1 MDFSFKGI
9 FTSVF
14 RNKKDLQTST
24 SKLLNLFTPYFADSI
39 NPELNDTFMTGVNTH
54 AKHLSKIKPTVY
66 LKDKKDKKWMTKIL
80 SMKPNPIMEAGT
92 FWEKVCRNYY
102 IDNNVFIYLDWDL
115 NKPKQPLRSMWILD
129 PTNINVSHIKGT
141 MEFYLQFQLQ
151 GDVITTSLDN
161 VVHIPRHVGDTE
173 IFGERDSAINTV
185 LKVINTNY
193 GGIEAAIKTSGF
205 LRFVINT
212 TTLLTDKQKQTK
224 AEDFANTYLAQD
236 GTGIAYLDASS
247 TLTQVNSK
255 AEYANADM
263 MKLFEKKIKDY
274 LNISDEIIS
283 AKFSE
288 NDWQSYYETNIE
300 PIVNKL
306 QNELTDKLFTIRQY
320 DAGNRVVISSS
331 DLQVISMSSKIA
343 ILEKSRE
350 IGLMTVNEYRK
361 LFNMDPIEGGE
372 TRLVSLNYIDSEKA
386 TAYQLSKVKEGGPT
400 NGQE

>member
-1 MDFSFKGI
+1 MAFSFKGI
-9 FTSVF
+9 FTSIF
-14 RNKKDLQTST
+14 QNKKDLKTST
-24 SKLLNLFTPYFADSI
+24 SKLLNLFTPYFADST
-39 NPELNDTFMTGVNTH
+39 NPELNDTFMTSVNTH

-66 LKDKKDKKWMTKIL
+66 LKDKKDKSWMTKIL
-80 SMKPNPIMEAGT
+80 SMKPNPIMEAGS

-115 NKPKQPLRSMWILD
+115 SKPKQPLRSMWILD

-151 GDVITTSLDN
+151 GETITTSLEN
-161 VVHIPRHVGDTE
+161 IIHIPRHVGDTE
-173 IFGERDSAINTV
+173 IFGEKDSAINTV

-193 GGIEAAIKTSGF
+193 SGIEAAIKTSGF

-212 TTLLTDKQKQTK
+212 TTLLTDAAKQKK

-263 MKLFEKKIKDY
+263 MKLFEKKIMNY
-274 LNISDEIIS
+274 LNISQPILE
-283 AKFSE
+283 AKFNE
-288 NDWQSYYETNIE
+288 DDWQSYYETNME
-300 PIVNKL
+300 PINNKL
-306 QNELTDKLFTIRQY
+306 QNELTDKLFTIREY
-320 DAGNRVVISSS
+320 DMGNRVIISSS
-331 DLQVISMSSKIA
+331 DLQVISISSKIS

-350 IGLMTVNEYRK
+350 IGLMTINEYRK
-361 LFNMDPIEGGE
+361 LFNLDPVEGGDA
-372 TRLVSLNYIDSEKA
+372 RLQSLNYIDAESA
-386 TAYQLSKVKEGGPT
+386 TQYQLSKVKEGG
-400 NGQE
+400 NGNEK